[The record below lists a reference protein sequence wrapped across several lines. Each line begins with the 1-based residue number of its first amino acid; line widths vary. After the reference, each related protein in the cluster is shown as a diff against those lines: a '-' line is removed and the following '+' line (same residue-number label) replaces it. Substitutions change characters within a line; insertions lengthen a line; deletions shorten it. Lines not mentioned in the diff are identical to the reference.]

1 MYLDLRI
8 SVPILHYLTFFS
20 AHSTILKQIFQIWRH
35 RNVRFNGQKILHYH
49 HDNVCQ
55 VNHGFADVFIC
66 IFIESAYSDVSIL
79 KGCSHFTHV
88 EGLMAGK
95 ETALL
100 TTTGS
105 GSWCWWESV
114 APTSSVPVTNIVTEV
129 VGDTMPT
136 I

>member
-1 MYLDLRI
+1 MI
-8 SVPILHYLTFFS
+8 MSSQSWFFKCI
-20 AHSTILKQIFQIWRH
+20 H
-35 RNVRFNGQKILHYH
+35 
-49 HDNVCQ
+49 
-55 VNHGFADVFIC
+55 
-66 IFIESAYSDVSIL
+66 IFIECCIYSDVSII

-105 GSWCWWESV
+105 GSWCSWESV